1 MTSGISPALAQ
12 SLVAS
17 LRVDC
22 GVAAKAAS
30 LLQARPG
37 HVLEEGEFRIAG
49 VAAPETGA
57 LRRVLQDFQQR
68 GWCRRDGGG
77 WNSRPDSMPASVPA
91 FLEGAA
97 AMWRHRGPPIQ
108 AEAVVTMPAG
118 GSHLAKTL
126 PTLGLAHVGLA
137 QTRETFSRIARQAR
151 SSLIIASP
159 FLNDDGLSWA
169 LGLFAETEAPLRRLV
184 VRGRGDTRT
193 VLVARAAEVSALGVK
208 IFDYAIPPPD
218 GQGYESFHAKIVI
231 ADESVAYVGSANM
244 LVHER
249 SPVELGVLLEGGP
262 VPQLAAVMRAIQ
274 QISWPFP

>member
-1 MTSGISPALAQ
+1 MTSGVSPALAQ

-17 LRVDC
+17 LRADC
-22 GVAAKAAS
+22 RVAAKAAS

-37 HVLEEGEFRIAG
+37 HVLEEGEFRTAG

-57 LRRVLQDFQQR
+57 LRRVLLDFQER
-68 GWCRRDGGG
+68 GWCTREGGG
-77 WNSRPDSMPASVPA
+77 WCSRPASMPGSIPA

-108 AEAVVTMPAG
+108 AEAVVTMPAR
-118 GSHLAKTL
+118 GSHLAQTL

-137 QTRETFSRIARQAR
+137 QTRETFSRIAREAR

-193 VLVARAAEVSALGVK
+193 ILVARAAEVSALGVK

-218 GQGYESFHAKIVI
+218 GQGYESFHAKIII

-249 SPVELGVLLEGGP
+249 APVELGILLEGGP
-262 VPQLAAVMRAIQ
+262 VPQVAAVMTAIQ
-274 QISWPFP
+274 QISRPFP